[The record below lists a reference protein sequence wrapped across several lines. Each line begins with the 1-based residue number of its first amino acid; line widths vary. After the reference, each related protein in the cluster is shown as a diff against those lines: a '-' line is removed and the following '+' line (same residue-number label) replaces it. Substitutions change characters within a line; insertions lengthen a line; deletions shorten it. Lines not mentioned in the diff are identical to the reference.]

1 MLDWQELTEAA
12 AEGEN
17 DDFFRKEDI
26 ADIPSFAAMPE
37 GIVVRFLDDY
47 FPESAVW
54 RENGT
59 LIVEISEHIYTKY
72 WQHKW
77 HGQVYADA
85 MLRAIKRFIA
95 EGHPFSE
102 GEIENDDEPHIFIR
116 WKLHLPADTTGQEVI
131 ESIDS
136 AFELVGSRADLILE
150 NAETVLVLGKDTG
163 EALERLRRIASRL
176 EALGYYAVII
186 KDQPDKLGESVL
198 QKVMRHALSSK
209 FVVVENTEASGH
221 LYEIPHVGKAAECV
235 TAFLQEEGKG
245 ATWMFEDAFGKNQHW
260 RKFVYQSGGLDGAV
274 NEAARWAEDFIKEFG
289 AFQQRVLP
297 WMKAKK

>member
-1 MLDWQELTEAA
+1 MLDWEQLKEAA
-12 AEGEN
+12 AEGEI
-17 DDFFRKEDI
+17 DDFFRKLDI
-26 ADIPSFAAMPE
+26 ADIPSFTAMPE
-37 GIVVRFLDDY
+37 GLVVRLLDDY
-47 FPESAVW
+47 FPESTLS
-54 RENGT
+54 REDGT
-59 LIVEISEHIYTKY
+59 LVVEITEHIYTKY

-77 HGQVYADA
+77 HGRVYADA

-95 EGHPFSE
+95 EGHPFRE

-116 WKLHLPADTTGQEVI
+116 WKIHLPVETTGQEVI
-131 ESIDS
+131 AAIDS

-163 EALERLRRIASRL
+163 DALERLRRIASRL

-209 FVVVENTEASGH
+209 FVLVENTDPSGH

-245 ATWMFEDAFGKNQHW
+245 ATWMFQDAFGKNQHW
-260 RKFVYQSGGLDGAV
+260 QKFIYAPGDLEPAV
-274 NEAARWAEDFIKEFG
+274 DEAARWAEDFIKEFG

-297 WMKAKK
+297 WMKGKK

>member
-1 MLDWQELTEAA
+1 MLDWHELAEAA
-12 AEGEN
+12 EQGEI
-17 DDFFRKEDI
+17 DDFFGKSDI
-26 ADIPSFAAMPE
+26 ADIPSFAGMPE
-37 GIVVRFLDDY
+37 GIVVRLLDNY
-47 FPESAVW
+47 FPESALW
-54 RENGT
+54 REKGT
-59 LIVEISEHIYTKY
+59 LIVQISEHIYTKY

-77 HGQVYADA
+77 HARVYADA

-95 EGHPFSE
+95 EGHPFNE
-102 GEIENDDEPHIFIR
+102 GEIENEDEPHIFIR
-116 WKLHLPADTTGQEVI
+116 WKLCLPADTTGQKVI
-131 ESIDS
+131 TAIDS

-163 EALERLRRIASRL
+163 EALERLRQISSRL

-209 FVVVENTEASGH
+209 FVLVENTEPSGH

-260 RKFVYQSGGLDGAV
+260 RKFVYQPGELDGAV
-274 NEAARWAEDFIKEFG
+274 DDAAQWAEDFIKQFG